1 MPMKVERHITNI
13 NFDLL
18 LQEHPYDT
26 DLLEGYVELML
37 EVCCSRKESIRIAGE
52 DVPTDVVKSRFLK
65 LDKDHIAYVLECMNN
80 NTSSIRNIKSYT
92 LSALYNAPVTILHVL
107 AIESR

>member
-1 MPMKVERHITNI
+1 MDSYRELIKENI
-13 NFDLL
+13 NFNLL

-37 EVCCSRKESIRIAGE
+37 EVCCSRKDFIRIAGE
-52 DVPTDVVKSRFLK
+52 NIPTDVVKSRFLK
-65 LDKDHIAYVLECMNN
+65 LDKDHITYVLECMNN